1 MAVGGGVAKSDGRR
15 SVFCA
20 GDRGGAVGQGRNARA
35 LSGEHVAAMH
45 PKGAH
50 RAVTPVSELRED
62 LFQTAVGPG
71 DRAATWDRPRCL
83 GPATPAEGGG
93 SLRRRTGSALC
104 AGEGGSRSL
113 QLDRRAVS
121 VSQGQRKSSER
132 QAGSSF
138 DVLSPAASTLGPIAS
153 ASAIRPDRGRIITVS
168 SAMSPS
174 ASSRNRSNPSS
185 SRSPT

>member
-71 DRAATWDRPRCL
+71 DRAATWDRPRDVWVQQRPQKGVAPCAVEL
-83 GPATPAEGGG
+83 V
-93 SLRRRTGSALC
+93 LRC
-104 AGEGGSRSL
+104 
-113 QLDRRAVS
+113 V
-121 VSQGQRKSSER
+121 
-132 QAGSSF
+132 QA
-138 DVLSPAASTLGPIAS
+138 
-153 ASAIRPDRGRIITVS
+153 REDRGRFSSIDAPPVS
-168 SAMSPS
+168 HKDSA
-174 ASSRNRSNPSS
+174 NHRSVRPARPLTS
-185 SRSPT
+185 